1 MPLRAP
7 VRAAFPPP
15 RTFGNR
21 PGLLASARQAC
32 KNQAVSIHAR
42 SPSVMTAVSV
52 APEVPLAV
60 AMEGHRR
67 VLDEAWAR
75 LLEDLGRRF
84 AAVPELEPVHTI
96 LSHYL
101 ARTGKRL
108 RPLLLL
114 ASHEM
119 FQSEPSAR
127 PSAALANAA
136 AAVELFHAFSLVHD
150 DLVDQS
156 DHRRGQPAL
165 HRRFEHGL
173 GVPSKAGTDLA
184 LVVGDLL
191 FGFAVER
198 LLDERL
204 PHGSAA
210 TRYFLRISQETG
222 LGESLELLH
231 QHSPIHEVAADAILR
246 TYRLKTTRY
255 TFAAPLVLGAMLA
268 GADTLDRTRLEA
280 VADPLGLAFQLEN
293 DLHELTLPPTDAAR
307 HGWDLL
313 AGVKTLP
320 LRRLYER
327 IDAADCE
334 WLDQLLTGHTPAV
347 GDCARL
353 FSLLESTGVL
363 ADLRTEISGAF
374 AEAQRRLDASGWPPS
389 RRLSLHA
396 LIDFI
401 RNHSHHSEAGS

>member
-1 MPLRAP
+1 
-7 VRAAFPPP
+7 
-15 RTFGNR
+15 
-21 PGLLASARQAC
+21 
-32 KNQAVSIHAR
+32 
-42 SPSVMTAVSV
+42 MTALSFDP
-52 APEVPLAV
+52 AIPLAV
-60 AMEGHRR
+60 GMEAHGR
-67 VLDEAWAR
+67 VLDDAWAR
-75 LLEDLGRRF
+75 LLEDLDRRF
-84 AAVPELEPVHTI
+84 ATVPELQPVHAI
-96 LSHYL
+96 LSRYL

-127 PSAALANAA
+127 PTVALANAA
-136 AAVELFHAFSLVHD
+136 AAIELFHAFSLVHD

-165 HRRFEHGL
+165 HRRFEREL
-173 GVPSKAGTDLA
+173 GIPPKAGADLA

-231 QHSPIHEVAADAILR
+231 QHSPIHAIAADAILR

-255 TFAAPLVLGAMLA
+255 TFAAPLVLGALLA

-307 HGWDLL
+307 HSWDLL

-320 LRRLYER
+320 LRRLYECLEP
-327 IDAADCE
+327 AECE
-334 WLDQLLTGHTPAV
+334 WLDQLLAGHTPAA

-353 FSLLESTGVL
+353 SKLLASTGVL
-363 ADLRTEISGAF
+363 ADLRAEISGAF
-374 AEAQRRLDASGWPPS
+374 AEAQRRLDSSGWPPS
-389 RRLSLHA
+389 RRVRLHA

-401 RNHSHHSEAGS
+401 RNHCHHSESGG